1 MDVFHEYLSTTLSF
15 PMGCY
20 SILKSEKKPAFIMH
34 LKFAVH
40 GTKHIHMVLSP
51 HNYQY
56 IVK

>member
-1 MDVFHEYLSTTLSF
+1 MNIWAQPFY

-20 SILKSEKKPAFIMH
+20 SILKSEKKLAFIMH

-40 GTKHIHMVLSP
+40 GTKHTHIFLSL

-56 IVK
+56 IVQ